1 MHAIWNKIKC
11 KPQMDRAD
19 STKWKGHSK
28 GRFSIASAWNHIR
41 KKKPLNI
48 FANLAWFPDH
58 VPRISFIFWLATRG
72 RLATMDKPHVSIM
85 ITSNLCVLCG
95 ERPETHAHL
104 FFQCSYSSRVWNAII
119 SKVGIAIPPMR
130 WDCLLQWVAS
140 NFHHKGKFDHMMVR
154 QAITSSVYFLWQERN
169 ARVFN
174 NKHKEAATISKEAM
188 MQLRI
193 LLLHYKKPIP
203 SVKGKSGGLFLFLV
217 GFFSEI
223 FFWGRGYLLGWG
235 VPSAR
240 FGLSL
245 AGPSGLSLGPRPR
258 LPFVLVFVNLVSVS

>member
-1 MHAIWNKIKC
+1 MLASTGLPWMATVASIIRNGDWNFPSGPPEMHAIWDKIKC

-19 STKWKGHSK
+19 TTKWKGHSK
-28 GRFSIASAWNHIR
+28 GRFSIASTWNHIR

-119 SKVGIAIPPMR
+119 SKVGIAIPPLR

-140 NFHHKGKFDHMMVR
+140 NFHHKGKFDHIMVR
-154 QAITSSVYFLWQERN
+154 QAITRLDLFPPRGKKCSSVQQQ
-169 ARVFN
+169 AQG
-174 NKHKEAATISKEAM
+174 SC
-188 MQLRI
+188 
-193 LLLHYKKPIP
+193 HYI
-203 SVKGKSGGLFLFLV
+203 
-217 GFFSEI
+217 
-223 FFWGRGYLLGWG
+223 
-235 VPSAR
+235 
-240 FGLSL
+240 
-245 AGPSGLSLGPRPR
+245 
-258 LPFVLVFVNLVSVS
+258 

>member
-1 MHAIWNKIKC
+1 MSRRSDPFWCYVDEMAEGFLKC
-11 KPQMDRAD
+11 V
-19 STKWKGHSK
+19 
-28 GRFSIASAWNHIR
+28 F
-41 KKKPLNI
+41 
-48 FANLAWFPDH
+48 
-58 VPRISFIFWLATRG
+58 
-72 RLATMDKPHVSIM
+72 
-85 ITSNLCVLCG
+85 CG
-95 ERPETHAHL
+95 S
-104 FFQCSYSSRVWNAII
+104 CSYSSRVWNAII

-203 SVKGKSGGLFLFLV
+203 VRVK
-217 GFFSEI
+217 EC
-223 FFWGRGYLLGWG
+223 W
-235 VPSAR
+235 
-240 FGLSL
+240 
-245 AGPSGLSLGPRPR
+245 
-258 LPFVLVFVNLVSVS
+258 NL

>member
-1 MHAIWNKIKC
+1 MLASTGLPWTVTVASIIRNGDWNFPSGHPEMHAIWDKIKC

-19 STKWKGHSK
+19 TTKWNGHSN

-48 FANLAWFPDH
+48 IANLAWFPDH

-72 RLATMDKPHVSIM
+72 HLATMDKPHVSNM

-130 WDCLLQWVAS
+130 WDCLLQWAAS
-140 NFHHKGKFDHMMVR
+140 NFHHKGKFDHMLVR
-154 QAITSSVYFLWQERN
+154 HAITSSVYFLWQERN

-174 NKHKEAATISKEAM
+174 NKHKEAATLSKEAM

-203 SVKGKSGGLFLFLV
+203 ARVK
-217 GFFSEI
+217 EC
-223 FFWGRGYLLGWG
+223 W
-235 VPSAR
+235 
-240 FGLSL
+240 
-245 AGPSGLSLGPRPR
+245 
-258 LPFVLVFVNLVSVS
+258 NL